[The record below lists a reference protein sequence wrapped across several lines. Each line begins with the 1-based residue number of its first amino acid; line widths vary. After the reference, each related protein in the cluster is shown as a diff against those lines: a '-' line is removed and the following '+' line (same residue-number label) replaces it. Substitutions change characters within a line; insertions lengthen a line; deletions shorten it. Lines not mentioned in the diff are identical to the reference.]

1 MSGPKSEFVEKPQDC
16 VCLNLRMAS
25 RAVSSIFD
33 DALRPAGLRTT
44 QFSLL
49 RAIERLGPVTFLTLA
64 EKMVLDQTTL
74 PRSLRVLEKEGYIR
88 IETGADRRERL
99 ATMTD
104 RGRAALASALPHWR
118 RAQERM
124 REKFPAGR
132 LEALMAELGEM
143 RRAVAE

>member
-1 MSGPKSEFVEKPQDC
+1 MSGAEKAPVERPQEC

-25 RAVSSIFD
+25 RAVSAIFD
-33 DALRPAGLRTT
+33 DALRPVGLRTT

-74 PRSLRVLEKEGYIR
+74 PRSLRLLEEEGLIR
-88 IETGADRRERL
+88 IETGVDRRERL
-99 ATMTD
+99 ASATAK
-104 RGRAALASALPHWR
+104 GRAAIARALPHWR

-124 REKFPAGR
+124 REKFPARR
-132 LEALMAELGEM
+132 LDALIAELGEM